1 MAFTNPG
8 KIVRLRSRPNGRGSV
23 YEANM
28 WAQQHSDGLFSGRG
42 VVRNTVADMNVLVG
56 GTTDNPD
63 VVLGKLP
70 SGFLIALDI
79 VGQQVIRITTPS
91 SNKRIASV
99 VAYSDNIALNSTD
112 TNTTGSPS
120 SCGLIVVYGSTSATP
135 VAPTESQI
143 RQAVTQDG
151 ATGSQAVIAVIANI
165 TTESSTTTIT
175 DEMIAINYG
184 KFMPHNIDFTTMPMF
199 AATTSKW
206 DALAGGG
213 VSIVNYNAVE
223 YDTAKMFNKST
234 HQATVPV
241 DGIYTISA
249 KAAVTSAGY
258 SPSATATVMVY
269 KNGTILE
276 EMTRVAGSGNGLTL
290 MRLSHT
296 FDVLLKKGDVID
308 VRAHCSESRDYGG
321 PSTHSRFSM
330 RFVGVNNTSGD

>member
-8 KIVRLRSRPNGRGSV
+8 KIVRLRSRPNGRGSA

-63 VVLGKLP
+63 VVLGRLP

-79 VGQQVIRITTPS
+79 IGQQVIRITAPS

-151 ATGSQAVIAVIANI
+151 ATGSQAIIAVIANI

-184 KFMPHNIDFTTMPMF
+184 KLSSHSIDLTTMPGNKY
-199 AATTSKW
+199 TNTKQDTGQKW
-206 DALAGGG
+206 VNEKTIFRQVFTVNTRSQGNVEQIIDIGLPKTASLTIIKVEGGIRAGADFYPIEYINPNAPSGQNSQLK
-213 VSIVNYNAVE
+213 VTFYNGSWQLR
-223 YDTAKMFNKST
+223 FNT
-234 HQATVPV
+234 
-241 DGIYTISA
+241 
-249 KAAVTSAGY
+249 
-258 SPSATATVMVY
+258 
-269 KNGTILE
+269 
-276 EMTRVAGSGNGLTL
+276 GS
-290 MRLSHT
+290 
-296 FDVLLKKGDVID
+296 
-308 VRAHCSESRDYGG
+308 
-321 PSTHSRFSM
+321 
-330 RFVGVNNTSGD
+330 VGVLTIIIYYTE

>member
-8 KIVRLRSRPNGRGSV
+8 KIVRLRSRPNGHGSV

-42 VVRNTVADMNVLVG
+42 VIRNTVADMNVLVG

-79 VGQQVIRITTPS
+79 VGQQVIRITAPS

-184 KFMPHNIDFTTMPMF
+184 KLSSHSIDLTTMPDNKYK
-199 AATTSKW
+199 TTEQDTGKKW
-206 DALAGGG
+206 VNGKSIYQKSITFNTTGSGAEETGANNENFSYIDTLISLDAILNMPNGERYPN
-213 VSIVNYNAVE
+213 S
-223 YDTAKMFNKST
+223 
-234 HQATVPV
+234 
-241 DGIYTISA
+241 YTN
-249 KAAVTSAGY
+249 
-258 SPSATATVMVY
+258 PSAPSLQYFQLKFANWNNAQVLRYQTRSVGTVTM
-269 KNGTILE
+269 TILY
-276 EMTRVAGSGNGLTL
+276 T
-290 MRLSHT
+290 
-296 FDVLLKKGDVID
+296 KK
-308 VRAHCSESRDYGG
+308 
-321 PSTHSRFSM
+321 
-330 RFVGVNNTSGD
+330 

>member
-63 VVLGKLP
+63 VVLGRLP

-79 VGQQVIRITTPS
+79 VGQQVIRITAPS

-165 TTESSTTTIT
+165 TIESSTTTIT

-184 KFMPHNIDFTTMPMF
+184 KISSHSIDLTTMPDNKY
-199 AATTSKW
+199 TTAEQDTGQKW
-206 DALAGGG
+206 IDGRPIYRKVVRGTVNMTGG
-213 VSIVNYNAVE
+213 
-223 YDTAKMFNKST
+223 FNTSSLP
-234 HQATVPV
+234 H
-241 DGIYTISA
+241 GIQGLSNKWELIRY
-249 KAAVTSAGY
+249 Y
-258 SPSATATVMVY
+258 
-269 KNGTILE
+269 
-276 EMTRVAGSGNGLTL
+276 GN
-290 MRLSHT
+290 MRLSGSLNNNPIKQALPYIEGTHQSGIT
-296 FDVLLKKGDVID
+296 SIDQTNITISGSYPWGSSEVSLVLEYVK
-308 VRAHCSESRDYGG
+308 
-321 PSTHSRFSM
+321 
-330 RFVGVNNTSGD
+330 